1 MMMMIMHYY
10 FYFLFERGDVST
22 IFGFAKGAGR
32 QAEWRLYLQKS
43 VFLSCSFAFFS
54 AGNIPSERVLTE
66 EDWAVDE
73 VTSPYEKSK
82 SRAEK
87 TAWELV
93 KNLPGEQQENVFV
106 IDAVPSLLLN
116 VNKGSAR
123 NMLEGGEM
131 LYGLPQ
137 PTRNC
142 SLTAYKRLLRTSRFL
157 SFADLSR
164 RRPSW
169 RCCVISLLS
178 HFR

>member
-1 MMMMIMHYY
+1 MD
-10 FYFLFERGDVST
+10 LRRGREGRRSGGST
-22 IFGFAKGAGR
+22 YK
-32 QAEWRLYLQKS
+32 KS

>member
-1 MMMMIMHYY
+1 M
-10 FYFLFERGDVST
+10 ST

>member
-1 MMMMIMHYY
+1 MEA
-10 FYFLFERGDVST
+10 LPKR
-22 IFGFAKGAGR
+22 
-32 QAEWRLYLQKS
+32 S

-123 NMLEGGEM
+123 TMLTGGEM
-131 LYGLPQ
+131 TYSLPQ
-137 PTRNC
+137 PFFD
-142 SLTAYKRLLRTSRFL
+142 RLQDMTENESVLVL
-157 SFADLSR
+157 C
-164 RRPSW
+164 RP
-169 RCCVISLLS
+169 
-178 HFR
+178 

>member
-1 MMMMIMHYY
+1 MEA
-10 FYFLFERGDVST
+10 LP
-22 IFGFAKGAGR
+22 K
-32 QAEWRLYLQKS
+32 KS
-43 VFLSCSFAFFS
+43 VFLSCSFVFFS

-123 NMLEGGEM
+123 TMLTGGEM
-131 LYGLPQ
+131 TYSLPQ
-137 PTRNC
+137 PFFD
-142 SLTAYKRLLRTSRFL
+142 RLQDMTENESVLVL
-157 SFADLSR
+157 C
-164 RRPSW
+164 RP
-169 RCCVISLLS
+169 
-178 HFR
+178 

>member
-1 MMMMIMHYY
+1 MEA
-10 FYFLFERGDVST
+10 LP
-22 IFGFAKGAGR
+22 K
-32 QAEWRLYLQKS
+32 KS

-123 NMLEGGEM
+123 TMLTGGEM
-131 LYGLPQ
+131 TYSLPQ
-137 PTRNC
+137 PFFD
-142 SLTAYKRLLRTSRFL
+142 RLQDMTENESVLVL
-157 SFADLSR
+157 C
-164 RRPSW
+164 RP
-169 RCCVISLLS
+169 
-178 HFR
+178 